1 MPIHEPHPSTSLDPG
16 VDRRDFCLGSLVAG
30 LALACSGCGGGSTVA
45 AESGPVPT
53 LPVTTTDT
61 RAALLATPDG
71 TTRDYRNQGSFFLVK
86 DATGIYAITAICTHL
101 GCTVGVPV
109 SGHFLCPC
117 HGSQYDLG
125 GANLVGPAV
134 LPLAHLEVTEAT
146 PGGFLTVNPARP
158 VAAAARLS

>member
-1 MPIHEPHPSTSLDPG
+1 MNLTLLPPWTQVWTAGTS
-16 VDRRDFCLGSLVAG
+16 V
-30 LALACSGCGGGSTVA
+30 LAHWSQGWPWPA
-45 AESGPVPT
+45 AAVEGAPPLPPESGPVPT